1 MFAHSFTRRAVPA
14 LFALVGLVA
23 FAAPDLMAG
32 AQSTKTFYLTVV
44 DSSGKPV
51 TDLRPDEIAVGEI
64 AEGAAA
70 PVQRAVVSF
79 RKAPTPASIVL
90 LADTSKATGGGA
102 MGQRGQ
108 VAGSGL
114 IQDVRKAFSA
124 FVKAMSASNP
134 DTEMEL
140 MEFGQAAIP
149 VTRMTSSGPD
159 LEKGINRLFPKD
171 NQPAVLLEAITEAA
185 RTLQR
190 AKHPRRA
197 IVAFQVL
204 PTDDRSAM
212 QPQQML
218 TQVINAQASFWIVV
232 YSSGTVAADPRG
244 VVTNALARQTGGRS
258 ETIATESALELH
270 LTNMASAIA
279 NQYEVQYTRPAGE
292 TPKQLV
298 MSIGRQGL
306 SLHHTI
312 YPPK

>member
-1 MFAHSFTRRAVPA
+1 MFVRSLTRRVLPA
-14 LFALVGLVA
+14 LLALVGLVA
-23 FAAPDLMAG
+23 FAVPDLTAD

-44 DSSGKPV
+44 DSSGQPV
-51 TDLRPDEIAVGEI
+51 TDLRPDEIAVGEL

-70 PVQRAVVSF
+70 PVQREVVSF

-90 LADTSKATGGGA
+90 LADTSKATGGGS

-108 VAGSGL
+108 VQGSGL
-114 IQDVRKAFSA
+114 IQDVRKAFSV

-140 MEFGQAAIP
+140 MEFGQAAILL
-149 VTRMTSSGPD
+149 TRMTSSAPD

-171 NQPAVLLEAITEAA
+171 NQPAVLLEAITEGA
-185 RTLQR
+185 RTLQK

-204 PTDDRSAM
+204 PTDDRSVM

-232 YSSGTVAADPRG
+232 YSSGTVTADARG

-258 ETIATESALELH
+258 ETIAAESALELH
-270 LTNMASAIA
+270 LTNMATAIA